1 MRDVTEEFNGL
12 LKENG
17 YKSVLAF
24 CKDAGI
30 DRANLDKNIKGVFKL
45 SLERAFIIARTLC
58 VPIETVLWVFYP
70 DEMIENI
77 NNITTCRKF

>member
-1 MRDVTEEFNGL
+1 MRDVTKEFNDL
-12 LKENG
+12 LKRNG

-45 SLERAFIIARTLC
+45 SLDRAFIIANVLS
-58 VPIETVLWVFYP
+58 VSIDEVLWIFYR
-70 DEMIENI
+70 DEMEQNYQLQLFL
-77 NNITTCRKF
+77 T

>member
-1 MRDVTEEFNGL
+1 MRDVTQEFNDL

-45 SLERAFIIARTLC
+45 SLDRAFIIADTLNL
-58 VPIETVLWVFYP
+58 PIDTVLWIFYP
-70 DEMIENI
+70 DEMGKNI
-77 NNITTCRKF
+77 ASCKQS